1 MLQGQFG
8 YGPEDLWV
16 NGGVPFTSAS
26 ATTTTHNNNAYFVGQ
41 VSVPGRRRTYVVVL
55 CLNINYLCIPNGTTQ
70 VVSIQFSSNIVQV
83 QWQVYFG

>member
-41 VSVPGRRRTYVVVL
+41 VSVQLVG
-55 CLNINYLCIPNGTTQ
+55 G
-70 VVSIQFSSNIVQV
+70 SSALIE
-83 QWQVYFG
+83 Y

>member
-41 VSVPGRRRTYVVVL
+41 VSVPEDVVVL
-55 CLNINYLCIPNGTTQ
+55 WLNINYLCIPNGTTQ

>member
-41 VSVPGRRRTYVVVL
+41 VSVPVGGGR
-55 CLNINYLCIPNGTTQ
+55 
-70 VVSIQFSSNIVQV
+70 SSALIE
-83 QWQVYFG
+83 Y